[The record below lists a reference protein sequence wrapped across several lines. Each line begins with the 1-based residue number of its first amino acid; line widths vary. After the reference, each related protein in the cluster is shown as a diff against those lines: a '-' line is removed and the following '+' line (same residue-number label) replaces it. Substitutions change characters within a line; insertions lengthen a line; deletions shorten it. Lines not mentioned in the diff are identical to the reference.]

1 MERCVRLRTFA
12 RYYGDIARKSRHVF
26 ARDFAFLRQNSLK
39 LHVNFARNSFS
50 RFEGVKQGH
59 SPGLA

>member
-1 MERCVRLRTFA
+1 MERYARLRTFA
-12 RYYGDIARKSRHVF
+12 QYYGDISRKSR
-26 ARDFAFLRQNSLK
+26 RDFAFLRQNSLK